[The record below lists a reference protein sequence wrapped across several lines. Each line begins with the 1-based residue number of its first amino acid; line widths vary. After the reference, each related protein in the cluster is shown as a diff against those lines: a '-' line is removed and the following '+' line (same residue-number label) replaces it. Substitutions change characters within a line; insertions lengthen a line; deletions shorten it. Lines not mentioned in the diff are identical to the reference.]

1 MFEKFAKKILV
12 GLGYKGSPIQIRQG
26 NIHHIFRSEDNS
38 AVLKIRDV
46 RCSEYPDIALTPS
59 DIEKEIKILIML
71 EQISS
76 EADVIVPQVIE
87 YCIERDRPSWFVMTK
102 ISDEKNF
109 LSSDFDV
116 AAKINGWNMGYFLG
130 KKLGDM
136 HKVFQRQFDD
146 KTCPHNKDSVDF
158 LLPYLKH
165 RLGNFYSDD
174 LYTDL
179 CNGPRQCV
187 HGDFCSKNISIEKD
201 KLAVV
206 DWEYFHWG
214 SPIFEIGFFLA
225 DISTFVKSFK
235 EQDSFK
241 KDFYSG
247 YESVCPGF
255 IQGREHILE
264 KVINLSTKKLSS
276 RRDQEKN
283 YAQKFNKSSRRNS
296 IKAQFFKLKKWIGLN
311 LG

>member
-1 MFEKFAKKILV
+1 
-12 GLGYKGSPIQIRQG
+12 
-26 NIHHIFRSEDNS
+26 
-38 AVLKIRDV
+38 
-46 RCSEYPDIALTPS
+46 
-59 DIEKEIKILIML
+59 
-71 EQISS
+71 
-76 EADVIVPQVIE
+76 
-87 YCIERDRPSWFVMTK
+87 
-102 ISDEKNF
+102 
-109 LSSDFDV
+109 
-116 AAKINGWNMGYFLG
+116 
-130 KKLGDM
+130 
-136 HKVFQRQFDD
+136 
-146 KTCPHNKDSVDF
+146 
-158 LLPYLKH
+158 
-165 RLGNFYSDD
+165 
-174 LYTDL
+174 
-179 CNGPRQCV
+179 
-187 HGDFCSKNISIEKD
+187 
-201 KLAVV
+201 V

-247 YESVCPGF
+247 YESACPGF